1 MPNVAG
7 KKYPYTAKGKAAAK
21 KAAKK
26 AAAKKK
32 QPAAGKYSRGY

>member
-7 KKYPYTAKGKAAAK
+7 KKYPYTPAGK

-26 AAAKKK
+26 AKTLLKKMK
-32 QPAAGKYSRGY
+32 GKANA

>member
-26 AAAKKK
+26 AAARKKM
-32 QPAAGKYSRGY
+32 PAAGKYSRGY

>member
-32 QPAAGKYSRGY
+32 MPAAGKYSRGY